1 MTASIVN
8 TAMAEAWNGAEGED
22 WARDWQRYDLG
33 VAAYHR
39 RLLEAAAPEP
49 GERALD
55 VGCGN
60 GQVGRDLAARGLR
73 VTGVDLSGPMI
84 ARGTE
89 LAAGNPDVEL
99 VVGDAQ
105 VHPFPDEAFDLV
117 VSRFGAMFFADRPA
131 AFGNLARATRPGG
144 RIALV
149 AWQGIAGNEW
159 LQEIRGALA
168 LGRDL
173 PQPPVGA
180 PGPFG
185 LGDAPAACEV
195 LRQAGYGDAQAQAR
209 VEPFWAGRDA
219 DDAYAFVSRTGV
231 VRGLL
236 DGLPADQ
243 VEQGLAQLRASLA
256 AHESEDGVV
265 YGSSAWLFTG
275 TRDAGGSRS

>member
-1 MTASIVN
+1 MTAPIVN

-22 WARDWQRYDLG
+22 WARDWQRYDQG

-39 RLLEAAAPEP
+39 RLLEACAPAA

-60 GQVGRDLAARGLR
+60 GQVGRELAARGMR
-73 VTGVDLSGPMI
+73 VTGVDLSGQMV

-99 VVGDAQ
+99 VVADAQ
-105 VHPFPDEAFDLV
+105 VHPFPDEEFDLV
-117 VSRFGAMFFADRPA
+117 VSRFGAMFFADRQA

-168 LGRDL
+168 LGREL
-173 PQPPVGA
+173 PTPPVGV

-195 LRQAGYGDAQAQAR
+195 LRRAGYGDAQAEALA
-209 VEPFWAGRDA
+209 EPFWAGVDA

-236 DGLPADQ
+236 EGLPQ
-243 VEQGLAQLRASLA
+243 EHVERGLAQLRASLE
-256 AHESEDGVV
+256 AHQGEDGVV

-275 TRDAGGSRS
+275 TRDTGGSRS